1 MSVDVLERAESKTVC
16 REHKEPLRVL
26 FVCTGNTCR
35 SPMAEAVANAM
46 AQQRAERLLP
56 KEMASMA
63 MPEWEAFSAGL
74 SVCEGA
80 PISEQAVLALEHS
93 GVAAVQGHDFH
104 KHRAVGVEHVNADR
118 FDLLVGMSGS
128 HALELLMR
136 FPQLADR
143 IVAMPQAIADPY
155 GGSVALY
162 EETLRQITAGV
173 VQLLLPGESET

>member
-1 MSVDVLERAESKTVC
+1 MSVDVLEQTAAKPVC
-16 REHKEPLRVL
+16 EKPEEPRRVL

-63 MPEWEAFSAGL
+63 MPAWEAFSAGL
-74 SVCEGA
+74 FVRAGE
-80 PISEQAVLALEHS
+80 PISEQAVLALEHC
-93 GVAAVQGHDFH
+93 GVPTVRGHDFH
-104 KHRAVGVEHVNADR
+104 DHRAVDVETMNAER
-118 FDLLVGMSGS
+118 FDLLVGMSNS
-128 HALELLMR
+128 HAMELLLR

-143 IVAMPQAIADPY
+143 IVAMPRSVSDPY

-162 EETLRQITAGV
+162 EATLKQITAGV
-173 VQLLLPGESET
+173 AQLLFPEEREA